1 MKNIISPKSLI
12 TDELNP
18 FKGCGYC
25 IDWKKDGIRQER
37 ERILKILQEEAFIPA
52 VYEQIKKRIE
62 DE

>member
-1 MKNIISPKSLI
+1 M

-18 FKGCGYC
+18 FKACGYC

-37 ERILKILQEEAFIPA
+37 ERILKIIQEEAFIPA
-52 VYEQIKKRIE
+52 IYEQIKRRIE